1 MSRVS
6 GIAASV
12 TLPAP
17 LRPHAAARG
26 AGATADRSAANADAV
41 TLAKIDTSKGAR
53 AVFGATAPR
62 MPLFYRPARKRVSLF
77 R

>member
-6 GIAASV
+6 SVAASV

-17 LRPHAAARG
+17 LHPQAVARVT
-26 AGATADRSAANADAV
+26 GATGDRPEGKAEAV
-41 TLAKIDTSKGAR
+41 TLAGIDTSAGAR
-53 AVFGATAPR
+53 PLSGKTAPG